1 MLASVTTLWAVRLW
15 TCVRNK
21 QWLRLSLL
29 RRQSDHT
36 EGEVPVDC
44 CQLQVGVHTA
54 PSHWYS
60 LWPGLSCCSVLHWEL
75 RIEWQQRV
83 YVRNKQW
90 LRLSLFRRQ
99 SDHTEGEVPVDC
111 CQLHVGVH
119 TAPSQWYSFWPGLSC
134 CSVLHWELRI
144 EWQQGCLS
152 GDDCTQS
159 RVYEYMSS
167 NGPCQRL
174 KLLPLRTCFTWERRC
189 LRTEVASRTTI
200 WLNFCDI
207 IDSFSI
213 SVRLSTVGMNNVTIT
228 SAHVVSSQSTSF
240 IDTITSFLTKNH
252 CRL

>member
-1 MLASVTTLWAVRLW
+1 MLSVAGWCSHGSFSLVLFVVCR
-15 TCVRNK
+15 V
-21 QWLRLSLL
+21 LRFSTG
-29 RRQSDHT
+29 SF
-36 EGEVPVDC
+36 
-44 CQLQVGVHTA
+44 
-54 PSHWYS
+54 
-60 LWPGLSCCSVLHWEL
+60 GLNGSRE
-75 RIEWQQRV
+75 
-83 YVRNKQW
+83 
-90 LRLSLFRRQ
+90 
-99 SDHTEGEVPVDC
+99 
-111 CQLHVGVH
+111 
-119 TAPSQWYSFWPGLSC
+119 
-134 CSVLHWELRI
+134 
-144 EWQQGCLS
+144 CLS

-207 IDSFSI
+207 TDSFSI